1 MKAKTLT
8 TKYLSALNDGFE
20 AVETDDGFVVWM
32 PAYYSD
38 DDGVILSVRRAA
50 GGWTVTDDGSTLSGL
65 RTRGAATDAPAFLE
79 AWGRLTRPA
88 GDFVPGRDSDDGE
101 ITGWATDE
109 TLGDVLNLVALASV
123 RAEGL
128 ALIRERGS
136 AERFPARVGRRIT
149 SLMSAAE
156 CTDRGLVRGSTVG
169 LVSGRRK
176 RVTAAVEHAGATLA
190 VFQALGGGGEQAR
203 ERSYEHCHT
212 IFSQAQ
218 IERERRF
225 AVVEDPGA
233 WDPVVLDEV
242 RDVGVVLPYEDQ
254 DAFDARFAEIVR
266 RLPAPAP
273 A

>member
-8 TKYLSALNDGFE
+8 TKYLGALNDGFE

-79 AWGRLTRPA
+79 AWGRLARPA

-169 LVSGRRK
+169 LVSGRR
-176 RVTAAVEHAGATLA
+176 TPSTPGSP
-190 VFQALGGGGEQAR
+190 
-203 ERSYEHCHT
+203 RSSDACP
-212 IFSQAQ
+212 
-218 IERERRF
+218 RPLPRDGPR
-225 AVVEDPGA
+225 PGA
-233 WDPVVLDEV
+233 RGGSSQRSARRPSSSLRRRAGIGSDLQGRSCKLLAWSPPPWSRSVSVWPCSCCGPRMRSRIRRSAV
-242 RDVGVVLPYEDQ
+242 RSS
-254 DAFDARFAEIVR
+254 
-266 RLPAPAP
+266 
-273 A
+273 

>member
-8 TKYLSALNDGFE
+8 TKYLGALNDGFE

-50 GGWTVTDDGSTLSGL
+50 GGWAITDDGSTLSGL

-79 AWGRLTRPA
+79 AWGRLARPA
-88 GDFVPGRDSDDGE
+88 GDFVPGQASNNGE

-128 ALIRERGS
+128 AFIRERGS

-149 SLMSAAE
+149 SLMSATE
-156 CTDRGLVRGSTVG
+156 CTDLTRASFG
-169 LVSGRRK
+169 
-176 RVTAAVEHAGATLA
+176 
-190 VFQALGGGGEQAR
+190 
-203 ERSYEHCHT
+203 
-212 IFSQAQ
+212 
-218 IERERRF
+218 
-225 AVVEDPGA
+225 
-233 WDPVVLDEV
+233 
-242 RDVGVVLPYEDQ
+242 DV
-254 DAFDARFAEIVR
+254 AS
-266 RLPAPAP
+266 
-273 A
+273 

>member
-50 GGWTVTDDGSTLSGL
+50 GGWTVTDDGPTLSGL

-101 ITGWATDE
+101 ISGWATDE

-169 LVSGRRK
+169 LVSGRR
-176 RVTAAVEHAGATLA
+176 TPSTPGSP
-190 VFQALGGGGEQAR
+190 
-203 ERSYEHCHT
+203 RSSDAHP
-212 IFSQAQ
+212 
-218 IERERRF
+218 RPLPRDGPR
-225 AVVEDPGA
+225 PGA
-233 WDPVVLDEV
+233 RGGSSQRSARRPSSPSGAERVSGPIAGPVL
-242 RDVGVVLPYEDQ
+242 
-254 DAFDARFAEIVR
+254 
-266 RLPAPAP
+266 
-273 A
+273 